1 MTLHCRVPAGA
12 LQNNLQVKMNAEFEE
27 RISAD
32 FLQNRFDRVIL
43 MFTVW
48 FDTGLSSASDLS

>member
-1 MTLHCRVPAGA
+1 
-12 LQNNLQVKMNAEFEE
+12 MNAEFEE